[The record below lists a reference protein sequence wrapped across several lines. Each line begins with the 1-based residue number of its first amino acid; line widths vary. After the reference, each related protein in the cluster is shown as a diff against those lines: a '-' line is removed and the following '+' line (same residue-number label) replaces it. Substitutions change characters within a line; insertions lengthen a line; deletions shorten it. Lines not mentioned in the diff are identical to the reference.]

1 MRECGIRERQT
12 ETDRETD
19 RDRQR
24 QRESGRMKELG
35 ELERETIGERSTQR
49 DKHAERFSLV
59 SANSKGQRECGGCC
73 CLGKW
78 LWVLVVFV
86 DGGWQ
91 SKENK
96 AKPQSHHIHKREQGK
111 KLWFGFVFF
120 FLQATDQTKANPL
133 LVLALFSFTPSFPN
147 HSERQRATNLTN
159 DEGLLA

>member
-96 AKPQSHHIHKREQGK
+96 AKPQSHHIHKREQGR
-111 KLWFGFVFF
+111 KLWFGLVFF
-120 FLQATDQTKANPL
+120 FFFKQLTKPKQTLFLFLLCFPLPQASPTT
-133 LVLALFSFTPSFPN
+133 V
-147 HSERQRATNLTN
+147 N
-159 DEGLLA
+159 DSVQPT